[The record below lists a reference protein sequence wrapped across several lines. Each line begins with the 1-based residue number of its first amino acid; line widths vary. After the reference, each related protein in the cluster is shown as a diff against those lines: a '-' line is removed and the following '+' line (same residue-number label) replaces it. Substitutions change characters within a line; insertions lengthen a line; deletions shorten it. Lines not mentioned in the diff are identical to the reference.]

1 MLKRLDLHG
10 LIYEDAR
17 AEVIHFIED
26 NWETA
31 NELKIITGNSEGM
44 RKVVTDV
51 ADEYH
56 LNYRIGGAFDNYN
69 VGDVTVFMI

>member
-10 LIYEDAR
+10 LIYEEAR

-26 NWETA
+26 NWDTI
-31 NELKIITGNSEGM
+31 NELNIITGNSEGM

-51 ADEYH
+51 ADEYK
-56 LNYRIGGAFDNYN
+56 LNYSRPFDTNN
-69 VGDVTVFMI
+69 VGEIRIFMI